1 MSTIKQIIKKIEN
14 DPHFFPESSETET
27 VNFLKSLI
35 ILTQPKNVLEIG
47 TFIGYSTCAIAK
59 GLTKKA
65 LLTTVDSKKYFHK
78 YYKLLP
84 NHIKQKI
91 KIVNKESKNFL
102 FNLDKKV
109 KFDFIF
115 IDASHDYVSVF
126 SDFFL
131 SLNHSEKESIYVFHD
146 SMSPGVNRVLK
157 CIKLA
162 NIFSAW
168 KTANIITLPTPEKP
182 EITTLKNKNKIPEQ
196 LSCISGI
203 AVATLSKNIL
213 YPVFYFILLI
223 IYHLNEIKLI
233 KSK

>member
-1 MSTIKQIIKKIEN
+1 MSSTNQIIKMIEK
-14 DPHFFPESSETET
+14 DQHFFPESSEAET

-47 TFIGYSTCAIAK
+47 TFIGYSTCAIAD

-65 LLTTVDSKKYFHK
+65 LLTTVDSKKYFFK

-91 KIVNKESKNFL
+91 KIVNKESRNFL
-102 FNLDKKV
+102 LNLDKNV

-115 IDASHDYVSVF
+115 IDASHDYISVF

-131 SLNHSEKESIYVFHD
+131 SLKHTEKESIYVFHD
-146 SMSPGVNRVLK
+146 SISPGVNRVLK

-168 KTANIITLPTPEKP
+168 QTANTVMLPTPEKP
-182 EITTLKNKNKIPEQ
+182 EITTLKKKNKIPER

-203 AVATLSKNIL
+203 AVTTLSKNIF

-223 IYHLNEIKLI
+223 IYKLNKIK
-233 KSK
+233 KR